1 MKLTFK
7 KIQFFFYKK
16 RFEFVVVFLDMFCD
30 TFALP
35 PLLGF
40 FFWKKNLFEFADLV
54 YHVLRHLGPYLD
66 VAELRGEVL

>member
-1 MKLTFK
+1 
-7 KIQFFFYKK
+7 
-16 RFEFVVVFLDMFCD
+16 MFCD